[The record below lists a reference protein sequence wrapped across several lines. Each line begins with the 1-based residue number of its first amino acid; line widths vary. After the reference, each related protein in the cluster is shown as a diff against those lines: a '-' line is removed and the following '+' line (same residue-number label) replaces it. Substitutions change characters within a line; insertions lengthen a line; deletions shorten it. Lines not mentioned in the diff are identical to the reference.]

1 MAFFDAALPLFGQL
15 SKYRTEMSFQF
26 AIQYPSYGILGWK
39 TT

>member
-26 AIQYPSYGILGWK
+26 AISTFLRYFGMK